1 MSKAKKGMAYTRL
14 EYIHRVPLSRIT
26 RFTLGD
32 NTQEY
37 DYQVSLIASHN
48 TMISSNAL
56 EAIRITTNK
65 NLTRLLG
72 PDTYKLKIIR
82 YPHEIVREHKFM
94 SFAGADRLSQ
104 GMGHAFG
111 RPTKRAAKVST
122 GQKIITIS
130 VNKDGIDAAK
140 TALKRSS
147 KKLPVK
153 NKITIEQIR
162 DHGNT

>member
-1 MSKAKKGMAYTRL
+1 MSKPKKGMSYTRL

-26 RFTLGD
+26 RFTHGND
-32 NTQEY
+32 AAEY
-37 DYQVSLIASHN
+37 DYKVSLIASHN

-72 PDTYKLKIIR
+72 ENTYGLKIIS
-82 YPHEIVREHKFM
+82 YPHEIIREHKFM

-122 GQKIITIS
+122 GQKIITVS

-153 NKITIEQIR
+153 YKISIEQIQG
-162 DHGNT
+162 HTQQ